1 MAAEKKRRGASRP
14 VCSRCHKRPRRAT
27 NQRYCLGCAAETN
40 RGYRAQQRRRLEALK
55 AELAALQQHLS
66 RTPTLE
72 ESYEAVQA

>member
-1 MAAEKKRRGASRP
+1 MASSKKRRKSPRP
-14 VCSRCHKRPRRAT
+14 VCSRCQKRPRRAK
-27 NQRYCLGCAAETN
+27 NQRYCLACAAEAN
-40 RGYRAQQRRRLEALK
+40 RGYRSQQRRRLEALK